1 MRVDALVV
9 VSDEHLSRRFT
20 PRRDG
25 HLHHEPPRVLQ
36 ALVRCA
42 AAGERAWAKRA
53 AAPDE
58 AYVEL
63 RAQSAAQ
70 LPLGYTVADSKPR
83 SHTCSVQ
90 LVPLN
95 PTRLATP
102 PPLTFWAKHD
112 VT

>member
-1 MRVDALVV
+1 MRRSSA
-9 VSDEHLSRRFT
+9 SNFIERRVAKVQGGAQ
-20 PRRDG
+20 RRA
-25 HLHHEPPRVLQ
+25 EI
-36 ALVRCA
+36 
-42 AAGERAWAKRA
+42 
-53 AAPDE
+53 
-58 AYVEL
+58 

-102 PPLTFWAKHD
+102 SPLSFWAKHD